1 MTGSFWFQHPS
12 VLVKDFELWPRETM
26 SFDRKLNAITRLIIL
41 LSLLGY
47 LYTQNVQILIVGLVT
62 LGVIV
67 FLHQQKMALKEK
79 EGFTVRDLVPNN
91 ENNSFYKPTSKNPL
105 SNVLLTEIHDDPNR
119 EAAPPA
125 FDPSTHREINR
136 DVQQMVQDQHP
147 DFPEMKEKLFKD
159 LGDSVGFHN
168 SMIPFNSNPAT
179 QIPNDQN
186 AFAKFCYGDMP
197 SCKAGDDVA
206 CLQKVGAY
214 LPEN

>member
-1 MTGSFWFQHPS
+1 MSGNFWFQHPS
-12 VLVKDFELWPRETM
+12 ILVKDFELWPSENM
-26 SFDRKLNAITRLIIL
+26 QFDRKLNAISRLIIL
-41 LSLLGY
+41 LSLLGFV
-47 LYTQNVQILIVGLVT
+47 YTNNMRILTAGVVT

-67 FLHQQKMALKEK
+67 FLHQQRMELKQK
-79 EGFTVRDLVPNN
+79 EGFTIRDILPPANTT
-91 ENNSFYKPTSKNPL
+91 FYKPNPKNPM
-105 SNVLLTEIHDDPNR
+105 SNVLLTEIQDDPNR
-119 EAAPPA
+119 PAAPPA
-125 FDPSTHREINR
+125 FNPPTTREINR
-136 DVQQMVQDQHP
+136 STQEMVQEQHP
-147 DFPEMKEKLFKD
+147 DFPDMKDKLFKD
-159 LGDSVGFHN
+159 LGDSVDFHN

>member
-1 MTGSFWFQHPS
+1 MSEKFWFQHPDE
-12 VLVKDFELWPRETM
+12 LIKDFEFWPRESM
-26 SFDRKLNAITRLIIL
+26 GFEKKLNAISRLVIL
-41 LSLLGY
+41 LSCLGY
-47 LYTQNVQILIVGLVT
+47 IYTNNIQILIVGLAT
-62 LGVIV
+62 LGVII
-67 FLHQQKMALKEK
+67 FLHQQKITLREK
-79 EGFTVRDLVPNN
+79 EGFTMPT
-91 ENNSFYKPTSKNPL
+91 ESTKSFYTPSSKNPL

-119 EAAPPA
+119 NIAPPA
-125 FDPSTHREINR
+125 FAPKVHKDINE

-147 DFPEMKEKLFKD
+147 DFPEMKDKLFKD
-159 LGDSVGFHN
+159 LGDSVDFHN

-206 CLQKVGAY
+206 CLQNTASY

>member
-1 MTGSFWFQHPS
+1 MSEKFWFQHPNE
-12 VLVKDFELWPRETM
+12 LIKDFDFWPREGM
-26 SFDRKLNAITRLIIL
+26 RFEEKLNAISRLVIIL
-41 LSLLGY
+41 SCLGY
-47 LYTQNVQILIVGLVT
+47 IYTKNTQIFVVGLTT
-62 LGVIV
+62 LGVII
-67 FLHQQKMALKEK
+67 FLYQQKKTIHET
-79 EGFTVRDLVPNN
+79 EGFAMPN
-91 ENNSFYKPTSKNPL
+91 ETTNSFYRPSAKNPL

-119 EAAPPA
+119 NIAPPA
-125 FDPSTHREINR
+125 FAPEVHKNINK

-147 DFPEMKEKLFKD
+147 DFPDMKDKLFKD
-159 LGDSVGFHN
+159 LGDSVEFHN

-206 CLQKVGAY
+206 CLQNTASY

>member
-1 MTGSFWFQHPS
+1 MSESFWFQHPS
-12 VLVKDFELWPRETM
+12 ELIKDFELWPRESM
-26 SFDRKLNAITRLIIL
+26 GFNKKLNAISRLVIV
-41 LSLLGY
+41 LSVSSY
-47 LYTQNVQILIVGLVT
+47 LYTQNFQILIVGLVT

-67 FLHQQKMALKEK
+67 FLHREKNK
-79 EGFTVRDLVPNN
+79 EGFAMPAVTMPPASNGT
-91 ENNSFYKPTSKNPL
+91 FYKATPKNPL
-105 SNVLLTEIHDDPNR
+105 SNVLLTEIHDNPDR
-119 EAAPPA
+119 KAAPPA
-125 FDPSTHREINR
+125 FAPKTHQTINR
-136 DVQQMVQDQHP
+136 DVQQMVQEQHP
-147 DFPEMKEKLFKD
+147 DFPDMKDKLFKD
-159 LGDSVGFHN
+159 LGDSVDFHN

>member
-1 MTGSFWFQHPS
+1 MSEEFWFQHPS
-12 VLVKDFELWPRETM
+12 VLVKDFEFWPKENMDFKT
-26 SFDRKLNAITRLIIL
+26 KLNAISRLIIL
-41 LSLLGY
+41 LTLLGY
-47 LYTQNVQILIVGLVT
+47 FYTQNIRILIVGLVT

-67 FLHQQKMALKEK
+67 FLYHQKSQINKE
-79 EGFTVRDLVPNN
+79 EGFTIRDIVPTTKTDYYIP
-91 ENNSFYKPTSKNPL
+91 SAKNPL
-105 SNVLLTEIHDDPNR
+105 SNVLLTEIRDNPDR

-125 FDPSTHREINR
+125 FDPPTHQDINN

-147 DFPEMKEKLFKD
+147 DFPGMKDKLFKD
-159 LGDSVGFHN
+159 LGDSVDFHN

-197 SCKAGDDVA
+197 SCKAGDDIA
-206 CLQKVGAY
+206 CLQNAGAY